1 MGRPVSGGLN
11 FVFREIL
18 TMNIRAASF
27 ADAAALAAI
36 EALCFPAAEA
46 AGPAAIAQRLAVFPD
61 RFLIAEEAG
70 VPIGF
75 INGCAADRP
84 RIKDEMYED
93 ANLHRPDGPWQT
105 VFGLDTLPAWR
116 RRGVAAAL
124 MNAFIAQ
131 ARARGQQGVA
141 LTCKAHLVHY
151 YERFG
156 YQNEGVSASV
166 HGGAVWYDMVL
177 RF

>member
-1 MGRPVSGGLN
+1 
-11 FVFREIL
+11 
-18 TMNIRAASF
+18 MNIRPASSS
-27 ADAAALAAI
+27 DAAALAAI
-36 EALCFPAAEA
+36 EAVCFPAAEA
-46 AGPAAIAQRLAVFPD
+46 AGPQVIAQRLAVFPD
-61 RFLIAEEAG
+61 RFLVAEEAG

-75 INGCAADRP
+75 INGCAAGQP
-84 RIKDEMYED
+84 RITDDLYED
-93 ANLHRPDGPWQT
+93 ARLHRPDGPWQT
-105 VFGLDTLPAWR
+105 VFGLDTLPEYR

-131 ARARGQQGVA
+131 AKARRQLGVA

-156 YQNEGVSASV
+156 YRNEGISASV